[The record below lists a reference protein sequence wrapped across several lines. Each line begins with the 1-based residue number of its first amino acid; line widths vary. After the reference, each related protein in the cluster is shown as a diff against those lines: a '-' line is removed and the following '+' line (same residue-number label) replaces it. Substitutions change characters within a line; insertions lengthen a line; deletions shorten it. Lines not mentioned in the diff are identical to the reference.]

1 MYSRLDYFKEH
12 EFKCKCGICDLD
24 VVMNRQ
30 LLVALDSMRKRFGK
44 PIIVNSGIRCPDHNE
59 REGGVPSSSHL
70 KGKAADVKVD
80 NDRDRFQLIKFALEY
95 GVPRIGV
102 GYGYLHLDVDRE
114 KNYPRIWL
122 E

>member
-1 MYSRLDYFKEH
+1 MYSRLDYFGEH
-12 EFKCKCGICDLD
+12 EFECRCRSCVPAVKMDYE
-24 VVMNRQ
+24 
-30 LLVALDSMRKRFGK
+30 LLKALDYMRKRFGK

-70 KGKAADVKVD
+70 KGKAADVRVD
-80 NDRDRFQLIKFALEY
+80 NDRDRFQMIKFALEY

>member
-30 LLVALDSMRKRFGK
+30 LLVALDRMRRRFGK
-44 PIIVNSGIRCPDHNE
+44 PIIVNSGIRCPDHN
-59 REGGVPSSSHL
+59 RSEGGVKNSSHL
-70 KGKAADVKVD
+70 SGKAADIRVET
-80 NDRDRFQLIKFALEY
+80 DRDRFKLIGLAIEM
-95 GVPRIGV
+95 GVPRIGI
-102 GYGYLHLDVDRE
+102 GIGYLHLDVDKG
-114 KNYPRIWL
+114 KNYPRVWL

>member
-30 LLVALDSMRKRFGK
+30 LLVALDRMRRRFGK
-44 PIIVNSGIRCPDHNE
+44 PIVVNSGIRCPDHNRE
-59 REGGVPSSSHL
+59 EGGVKNSSHL
-70 KGKAADVKVD
+70 SGKAADIRVET
-80 NDRDRFQLIKFALEY
+80 DRDRFKLIGLAIEM
-95 GVPRIGV
+95 GVPRIGI
-102 GYGYLHLDVDRE
+102 GIGYLHLDVDKG
-114 KNYPRIWL
+114 KNYPRIWI

>member
-12 EFKCKCGICDLD
+12 EFKCKCGVCDLD

-30 LLVALDSMRKRFGK
+30 LLVALDRMRRRFGK
-44 PIIVNSGIRCPDHNE
+44 PIIVNSGIRCPDHN
-59 REGGVPSSSHL
+59 RGEGGVKNSSHL
-70 KGKAADVKVD
+70 SGKAADIRVET
-80 NDRDRFQLIKFALEY
+80 DRDRFKLIGLAIEM
-95 GVPRIGV
+95 GVPRIGI
-102 GYGYLHLDVDRE
+102 GLGYLHLDVDKG